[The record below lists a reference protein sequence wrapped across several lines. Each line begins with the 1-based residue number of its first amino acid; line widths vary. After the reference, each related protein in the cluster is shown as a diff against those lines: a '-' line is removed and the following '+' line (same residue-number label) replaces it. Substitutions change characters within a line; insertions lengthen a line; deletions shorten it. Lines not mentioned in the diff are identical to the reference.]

1 MIKTTIPANP
11 FEQFLSSYEE
21 NSDSIDYQDEIRS
34 ILVYIGLFTVILC
47 FFLLLFS
54 LIGKCLKILNDET
67 ISTAQKTQVQ
77 FKYRPNFS
85 ASRQTSV
92 SSISSAS
99 SLINYHSSSKP
110 SLSTTIR
117 MLQYKEQQLSPIVH
131 V

>member
-21 NSDSIDYQDEIRS
+21 NSDSIDYHDEIRS

-54 LIGKCLKILNDET
+54 LIGKCLKIFNDET
-67 ISTAQKTQVQ
+67 IPTAKKTQVQ
-77 FKYRPNFS
+77 FKYRSNFS
-85 ASRQTSV
+85 TSRQTSV

-99 SLINYHSSSKP
+99 SLINYYSPSKP